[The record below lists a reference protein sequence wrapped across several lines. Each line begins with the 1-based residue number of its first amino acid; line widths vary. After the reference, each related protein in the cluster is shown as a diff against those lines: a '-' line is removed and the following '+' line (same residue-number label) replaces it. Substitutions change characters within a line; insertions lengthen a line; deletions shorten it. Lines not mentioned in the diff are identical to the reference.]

1 MALSIVYRQA
11 SEHRAEVEGY
21 LKEFTYRTGKEIKVI
36 DPDSVDGAEFCRLY
50 DVVEYPT
57 IVATKD
63 DGQLREL
70 WRGTPFPLI
79 DEVSYYV

>member
-63 DGQLREL
+63 DGQMRES
-70 WRGTPFPLI
+70 WRGIPFPLI